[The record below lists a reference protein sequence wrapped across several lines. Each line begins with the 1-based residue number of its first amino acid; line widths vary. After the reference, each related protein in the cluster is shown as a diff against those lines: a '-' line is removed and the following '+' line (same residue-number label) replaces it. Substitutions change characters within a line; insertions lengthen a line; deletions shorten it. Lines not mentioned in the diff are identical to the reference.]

1 MKKTNSVDSQ
11 ATTPPSSTTT
21 IIDENENKDDNVND
35 NDNDN
40 DNDNHVIVDLDPT
53 SITSLTSLTDSVD
66 LTDSTSPTG
75 PTDSTSPTGPVD
87 STSPTGPVD
96 SEQIALMIDKSK
108 AQVLE
113 EIKKQFKIQLLD
125 EFKDLLTLKMVD
137 KPLLI
142 KILIRGMEIIES
154 TSIKGKDQKDLVIDV
169 LIQILETDGVDVS
182 HKEQLILF
190 LKEDANAFI
199 DVIVDAS
206 KGKIN
211 INKVESVITVAIKY
225 LFACFKKK

>member
-40 DNDNHVIVDLDPT
+40 HVIVDLDPT
-53 SITSLTSLTDSVD
+53 SITSLTSPTDSVD

-75 PTDSTSPTGPVD
+75 LTDSTSPTSPTD

-182 HKEQLILF
+182 HKEQLIQF

-211 INKVESVITVAIKY
+211 INKVESVITIAIKY

>member
-1 MKKTNSVDSQ
+1 
-11 ATTPPSSTTT
+11 
-21 IIDENENKDDNVND
+21 
-35 NDNDN
+35 
-40 DNDNHVIVDLDPT
+40 
-53 SITSLTSLTDSVD
+53 
-66 LTDSTSPTG
+66 
-75 PTDSTSPTGPVD
+75 
-87 STSPTGPVD
+87 
-96 SEQIALMIDKSK
+96 MIDKSK

>member
-1 MKKTNSVDSQ
+1 MSVDSQ
-11 ATTPPSSTTT
+11 AVTPPSSTTT
-21 IIDENENKDDNVND
+21 IIDEEDANN
-35 NDNDN
+35 
-40 DNDNHVIVDLDPT
+40 
-53 SITSLTSLTDSVD
+53 TDANN
-66 LTDSTSPTG
+66 TDANN
-75 PTDSTSPTGPVD
+75 TDANNTD
-87 STSPTGPVD
+87 AN
-96 SEQIALMIDKSK
+96 SEQIALMIDNSK

>member
-21 IIDENENKDDNVND
+21 IIDENENENKDV
-35 NDNDN
+35 
-40 DNDNHVIVDLDPT
+40 NDNHVIVDLDPT
-53 SITSLTSLTDSVD
+53 VPTGLTSPTDSVDSVVLTSPTDSVD
-66 LTDSTSPTG
+66 LTDSTSPT
-75 PTDSTSPTGPVD
+75 SPTGPTD
-87 STSPTGPVD
+87 PVD

>member
-21 IIDENENKDDNVND
+21 IIDEDQDENEDNVND
-35 NDNDN
+35 H
-40 DNDNHVIVDLDPT
+40 HVIIDHAHVEFDIDH
-53 SITSLTSLTDSVD
+53 
-66 LTDSTSPTG
+66 
-75 PTDSTSPTGPVD
+75 VD
-87 STSPTGPVD
+87 STGSVD
-96 SEQIALMIDKSK
+96 SIALMIDNSK
-108 AQVLE
+108 DQVLE
-113 EIKKQFKIQLLD
+113 EIKKQFKTQLLD
-125 EFKDLLTLKMVD
+125 EFKDLFTAQQVD

-182 HKEQLILF
+182 HKDQLIQF

-211 INKVESVITVAIKY
+211 INKVESVIFVAIKY